1 MNLNYDAIVKQDLEK
16 LLNVGFITP
25 MEEANWLSVIV
36 VVPKKN
42 GKFQIYVDLWWF
54 NVVTKKNP
62 HPLPFTEEVLNEV
75 ARHEI
80 YLFLDRFS
88 SYHQI
93 MIVSKNRY
101 KIAFIID

>member
-42 GKFQIYVDLWWF
+42 GKFQIYVDL
-54 NVVTKKNP
+54 
-62 HPLPFTEEVLNEV
+62 
-75 ARHEI
+75 
-80 YLFLDRFS
+80 
-88 SYHQI
+88 
-93 MIVSKNRY
+93 
-101 KIAFIID
+101 